1 MSFELKYR
9 QTRQN
14 FRHCSDEDTFYFRF
28 DILLKLSPKC
38 IHKGAI
44 DIRPSLVQIM
54 AGRPIDD
61 EPLPDAIVNLRP
73 RCATIRVLSCY
84 CNWEN
89 EAMIKKWCI
98 LSNFHW
104 RLLGSNLQQISI
116 ASGPLWRHQTE
127 TFFALLSLCVGN
139 QPGTGGFPSQRDSD
153 ADLWCFFVVSLNKL
167 LNKHS
172 IARQCETPW
181 RHRNAC
187 NSMMTWSPRVTYH
200 PAVGMILC
208 IRPANEG
215 RRYTVTPS
223 LIGWAHTQNDHWPVC
238 PQTPPIKVIIRLLFW
253 SDSMKPGHDGRHFT
267 HDFLWLFVFGD

>member
-14 FRHCSDEDTFYFRF
+14 FRHCSDDDTFYFRF
-28 DILLKLSPKC
+28 DILLNLSPKC

-89 EAMIKKWCI
+89 EAMIRKWCI
-98 LSNFHW
+98 LSKFHW

-139 QPGTGGFPSQRDSD
+139 PPGTGGFPSQRAVTRTFD
-153 ADLWCFFVVSLNKL
+153 VSLLSVWTNCWTNTRL
-167 LNKHS
+167 PGN
-172 IARQCETPW
+172 AR
-181 RHRNAC
+181 RHD
-187 NSMMTWSPRVTYH
+187 VTVMH
-200 PAVGMILC
+200 AIQWWHE
-208 IRPANEG
+208 AQ
-215 RRYTVTPS
+215 
-223 LIGWAHTQNDHWPVC
+223 GWPTTQ
-238 PQTPPIKVIIRLLFW
+238 L
-253 SDSMKPGHDGRHFT
+253 
-267 HDFLWLFVFGD
+267 